1 MSRSQTFCFTLPN
14 YTPEE
19 ESILQHFTSPVIFMC
34 YGRELAPTT
43 GTPHLQGFLAL
54 DNRIRLGTVKKHLK
68 VPRIHLAACKGDF
81 YQNIRYCTKDKDFFI
96 SDPDIQ
102 EQYELTKDFDF
113 PYYWID
119 KEIYEF
125 RVCYNPDCDITFDER
140 VKQHDS
146 FVSFLLNQYPKY
158 SRSKIFFTAWDSDD
172 SEHPL
177 RPYDSCLSKL

>member
-81 YQNIRYCTKDKDFFI
+81 YQNIRYCTKDKDFFFI
-96 SDPDIQ
+96 NPIIREVEVFSQFI
-102 EQYELTKDFDF
+102 LFLNI
-113 PYYWID
+113 WI
-119 KEIYEF
+119 
-125 RVCYNPDCDITFDER
+125 
-140 VKQHDS
+140 
-146 FVSFLLNQYPKY
+146 
-158 SRSKIFFTAWDSDD
+158 
-172 SEHPL
+172 
-177 RPYDSCLSKL
+177 